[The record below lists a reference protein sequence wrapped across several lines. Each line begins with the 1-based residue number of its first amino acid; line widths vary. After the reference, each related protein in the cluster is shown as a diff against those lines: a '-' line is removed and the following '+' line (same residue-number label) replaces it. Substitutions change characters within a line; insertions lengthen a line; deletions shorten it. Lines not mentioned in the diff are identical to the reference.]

1 MEKKPYIAK
10 KMEKDGKQ
18 LLVLLFMEER
28 MNRNEGGNCPLKMG
42 SLKATWTEKL
52 NWKGTESLSPKVK
65 KAKHLL
71 GWRCG
76 AFVFTR
82 HTDSPVYLAGRG
94 GVMESQKQEVKE
106 FV

>member
-52 NWKGTESLSPKVK
+52 N
-65 KAKHLL
+65 
-71 GWRCG
+71 
-76 AFVFTR
+76 
-82 HTDSPVYLAGRG
+82 
-94 GVMESQKQEVKE
+94 
-106 FV
+106 